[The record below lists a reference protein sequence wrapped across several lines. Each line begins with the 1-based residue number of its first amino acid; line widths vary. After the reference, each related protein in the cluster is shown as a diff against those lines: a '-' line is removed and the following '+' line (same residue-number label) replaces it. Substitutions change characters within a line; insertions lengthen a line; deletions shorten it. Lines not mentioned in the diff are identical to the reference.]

1 MEIKMNTQFKD
12 AIDKASTREE
22 NLFEDGSINWDYVDA
37 DLTIEGWREKVGM
50 ETYII
55 FLGVSL
61 KHIEKNEGR

>member
-1 MEIKMNTQFKD
+1 MNTQFKD

-61 KHIEKNEGR
+61 KHIENL

>member
-61 KHIEKNEGR
+61 KHIENL